1 MREWVFKMRGGLWT
15 LLFVIILFMAKKTTP
30 TQIFISL
37 PIILIGQLWRC
48 WTVGYIGLYR
58 GENVKAQKLAT
69 TGAYSLMRNPL
80 YFGNF
85 LIGLGWS
92 IIAGVIPV
100 IIFVVSFYILY
111 CVVIIPH
118 EEKFLLSKFGLEYSN
133 YCKNVK
139 RFWPT
144 SLSNLSVSSRHL
156 PLERG
161 DSAPHSQGGESHEM
175 ARGLPSSVSG
185 GVKTKIF
192 DLNIIMKSEIHTII
206 STIIGTIIII
216 VVCYT

>member
-144 SLSNLSVSSRHL
+144 SLSNLSVSSL
-156 PLERG
+156 AGRG
-161 DSAPHSQGGESHEM
+161 I
-175 ARGLPSSVSG
+175 
-185 GVKTKIF
+185 TKIF
-192 DLNIIMKSEIHTII
+192 DMNIIMKSEIHTII

>member
-1 MREWVFKMRGGLWT
+1 MREWVFKMRGELWT
-15 LLFVIILFMAKKTTP
+15 LLFVIILFMAQESSLEK
-30 TQIFISL
+30 IFASL
-37 PIILIGQLWRC
+37 IIILIGQLWRC
-48 WTVGYIGLYR
+48 WSAGFIGLYR
-58 GENVKAQKLAT
+58 GENVKALKLAT
-69 TGAYSLMRNPL
+69 TGPYALMRNPL

-144 SLSNLSVSSRHL
+144 SLSNLSVSSL
-156 PLERG
+156 AGRG
-161 DSAPHSQGGESHEM
+161 I
-175 ARGLPSSVSG
+175 
-185 GVKTKIF
+185 TKIF
-192 DLNIIMKSEIHTII
+192 DMNIIMKSEIHTII

>member
-144 SLSNLSVSSRHL
+144 SLSNLSVSSL
-156 PLERG
+156 AGRG
-161 DSAPHSQGGESHEM
+161 I
-175 ARGLPSSVSG
+175 
-185 GVKTKIF
+185 TKIF
-192 DLNIIMKSEIHTII
+192 DMKIIMKSEIHTII

>member
-139 RFWPT
+139 RFWPA

-161 DSAPHSQGGESHEM
+161 DTAFQLAG
-175 ARGLPSSVSG
+175 RGI
-185 GVKTKIF
+185 TKIF
-192 DLNIIMKSEIHTII
+192 DMNIIMKSEIHTII

>member
-30 TQIFISL
+30 TQILISL

-139 RFWPT
+139 RFWRVKTPLCQQHT
-144 SLSNLSVSSRHL
+144 ASSLAG
-156 PLERG
+156 RG
-161 DSAPHSQGGESHEM
+161 I
-175 ARGLPSSVSG
+175 
-185 GVKTKIF
+185 TKIF
-192 DLNIIMKSEIHTII
+192 DMNIIMKSEIHTII

>member
-1 MREWVFKMRGGLWT
+1 MREWIFKMRGGLWT
-15 LLFVIILFMAKKTTP
+15 LLFVIILFMAEKTTS
-30 TQIFISL
+30 TQILISL
-37 PIILIGQLWRC
+37 AIILVGQLWRC

-100 IIFVVSFYILY
+100 VIFVVSFYILY

-139 RFWPT
+139 RFWPALT
-144 SLSNLSVSSRHL
+144 AHTAS
-156 PLERG
+156 PLTGRG
-161 DSAPHSQGGESHEM
+161 TACGGG
-175 ARGLPSSVSG
+175 A
-185 GVKTKIF
+185 KTKIF
-192 DLNIIMKSEIHTII
+192 DWGIIMKSEIHTII

-216 VVCYT
+216 AVCYT

>member
-1 MREWVFKMRGGLWT
+1 MREWVFKMRGGRWT

-30 TQIFISL
+30 TQILISL

-144 SLSNLSVSSRHL
+144 SLSNLSVSSL
-156 PLERG
+156 AGRG
-161 DSAPHSQGGESHEM
+161 I
-175 ARGLPSSVSG
+175 
-185 GVKTKIF
+185 TKIF
-192 DLNIIMKSEIHTII
+192 DMNIIMKSEIHTII

>member
-30 TQIFISL
+30 TQILISL

-144 SLSNLSVSSRHL
+144 SLSNLSVSSL
-156 PLERG
+156 AGRG
-161 DSAPHSQGGESHEM
+161 I
-175 ARGLPSSVSG
+175 
-185 GVKTKIF
+185 TKIF
-192 DLNIIMKSEIHTII
+192 DMNIIMKSEIHTII

>member
-1 MREWVFKMRGGLWT
+1 
-15 LLFVIILFMAKKTTP
+15 KKTTP

-144 SLSNLSVSSRHL
+144 SLSNLSVSSL
-156 PLERG
+156 AGRG
-161 DSAPHSQGGESHEM
+161 I
-175 ARGLPSSVSG
+175 
-185 GVKTKIF
+185 TKIF

>member
-58 GENVKAQKLAT
+58 SENVKAQKLAT

-144 SLSNLSVSSRHL
+144 SLSNLSVSSL
-156 PLERG
+156 AGRG
-161 DSAPHSQGGESHEM
+161 I
-175 ARGLPSSVSG
+175 
-185 GVKTKIF
+185 TKIF
-192 DLNIIMKSEIHTII
+192 DMNIIMKSEIHTII